1 MFILIIKLS
10 ILDFNSLL
18 FKSDRFL
25 LCSIING
32 INDPINA
39 IITTRRSNNDAIDEN
54 RLLNLSFDLRND
66 ENGLNINVN
75 TIDIRM

>member
-1 MFILIIKLS
+1 MLIIKLS
-10 ILDFNSLL
+10 MLDFNSLL

-25 LCSIING
+25 LCSMING
-32 INDPINA
+32 INDPINI
-39 IITTRRSNNDAIDEN
+39 IITITRRNNDAIDED

-75 TIDIRM
+75 TIETRI

>member
-1 MFILIIKLS
+1 MLEIKLS

-25 LCSIING
+25 LCSMING
-32 INDPINA
+32 INDPINI
-39 IITTRRSNNDAIDEN
+39 IITITRRNNDAIDED

-75 TIDIRM
+75 TIETRI

>member
-1 MFILIIKLS
+1 MLKIKLS
-10 ILDFNSLL
+10 MLDFNSLL

-25 LCSIING
+25 LCSMING
-32 INDPINA
+32 INDPINI
-39 IITTRRSNNDAIDEN
+39 IITIIKRNNDAIDED

-75 TIDIRM
+75 TIETRI

>member
-1 MFILIIKLS
+1 MLEIKLS

-25 LCSIING
+25 LCSMING
-32 INDPINA
+32 INDPINIII
-39 IITTRRSNNDAIDEN
+39 IITRRNNDAIDED

-75 TIDIRM
+75 TIDTRI

>member
-1 MFILIIKLS
+1 MLIIKLS
-10 ILDFNSLL
+10 MLDFNSLL

-25 LCSIING
+25 LCSMING
-32 INDPINA
+32 INDPIN
-39 IITTRRSNNDAIDEN
+39 IIIPIIRRNNDAIDED

-75 TIDIRM
+75 TIETRI